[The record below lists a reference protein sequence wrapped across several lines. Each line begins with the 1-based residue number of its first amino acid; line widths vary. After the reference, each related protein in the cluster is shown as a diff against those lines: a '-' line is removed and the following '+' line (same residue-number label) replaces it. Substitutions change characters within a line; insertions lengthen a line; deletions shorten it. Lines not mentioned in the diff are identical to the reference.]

1 MNTHQYFMENGN
13 KKKKL
18 TFKNILFLIMLG
30 LLIISFKYF
39 LTRGNFCRDTCSN
52 INSEL
57 DIIKCLDACSINAED
72 YMEPVSGTKLII
84 YSFIVIIFFVFLYRF
99 INNNDRENSNNI
111 FLRFLNWIKK
121 MKDNLINKEKQE
133 KNGYKKIE

>member
-1 MNTHQYFMENGN
+1 MENGN

-39 LTRGNFCRDTCSN
+39 LTRGNFCHDTCSN

-84 YSFIVIIFFVFLYRF
+84 YSFIVILFFAFLYRF